1 MNKVKNSKALPPLTY
16 EQWTKGNYV
25 DIIKNKIGM
34 KYDTGGYTG
43 SWNSTKGKLAIL
55 HEKELILNK
64 DDTKNMLKML
74 KITRDNQNQSLDYLS
89 IFNTIANNLMTMV
102 KEITL
107 AKMQNDFSTITDL
120 QSDMLK
126 YKTQVNNTAKEIEQQ
141 VKIEANFPNVNSK
154 EEIEAALSD
163 LVNMAAQRALKINKN

>member
-1 MNKVKNSKALPPLTY
+1 
-16 EQWTKGNYV
+16 
-25 DIIKNKIGM
+25 M